1 MSARVS
7 VNAAARNECFD
18 DAAFKGAV
26 LEGRVLGARPQD
38 IVLDQAIITGFE
50 STDIDTST
58 IPYQH
63 KERETARKNKMEKVK
78 KEKADM
84 IAQEALDAAEDEDSD
99 DEEVNQSY
107 IMPLSTTLL
116 CLCLCLCL
124 FLNFC
129 FCLIHLSITIFSF
142 VTVFIS
148 VFDQYFDISFS
159 LSN

>member
-1 MSARVS
+1 LPKIPETLGR
-7 VNAAARNECFD
+7 
-18 DAAFKGAV
+18 KG
-26 LEGRVLGARPQD
+26 RQ
-38 IVLDQAIITGFE
+38 IVFE

-99 DEEVNQSY
+99 EEEVNQPH
-107 IMPLSTTLL
+107 IMSFPTTFL

-124 FLNFC
+124 FLFLSY
-129 FCLIHLSITIFSF
+129 FLSITIFSF

-148 VFDQYFDISFS
+148 LFDQCFNISSS
-159 LSN
+159 LSNRAIH